1 MMLMIGF
8 ELFFYLLVI
17 QLIFLVPEKV
27 QSLNS
32 TSATSTSITLQWKKV
47 EGTATETY
55 SITWSS
61 NNRTRSVSG
70 VNKSSTIIN
79 GLISNTIYSFQI
91 KAVNDGG
98 EGKLSDQH
106 NASTSK

>member
-1 MMLMIGF
+1 MRMIGF
-8 ELFFYLLVI
+8 EQFFYLLVV

-32 TSATSTSITLQWKKV
+32 TSATSTSITLQWKEV
-47 EGTATETY
+47 EGTAAKTY
-55 SITWSS
+55 SITWTS
-61 NNRTRSVSG
+61 NNGTRSVSG

-79 GLISNTIYSFQI
+79 GLISNTIYNFQI
-91 KAVNDGG
+91 KAVNNGG
-98 EGKLSDQH
+98 EGELSEQH